1 MTEFLV
7 KYGEISLKGANR
19 AAFERRL
26 IRNIVSR
33 LPRAAARARRTWG
46 RIFVTVEDQF
56 AAAAEQILAA
66 TFGVVSFARVLRFP
80 KTEAGV
86 SGGRRRARRRARRRP
101 GATQLQGGG
110 TSRDKSFALT
120 SYDIAYLLGDLLRER
135 MPEVT
140 VDVHRPEVTVNVEV
154 RDWIYAYAE
163 QRRGLG
169 GLPVGCSG
177 RGLLLL
183 SGGIDSPVA
192 GYLMGGRGLAVDAV
206 YFHSYPFTSKEA
218 EEKVHTLARTV
229 SRFLPRLTLYVV
241 AFTPLQVRIKEA
253 APAAEVTLLMR
264 CAMMQIAGVIAGDQ
278 GHGCLITG
286 ESLGQVASQTVPSLH
301 LTGSYATLPVL
312 RPLIGQSKEAIIALA
327 CEIGTFAIS
336 TLPYPD
342 CCTLF
347 APRHPVINPD
357 VAELRASYD
366 RLAMGS
372 LVADAAD
379 AAQSTRFEGA

>member
-1 MTEFLV
+1 MIEFLV

-19 AAFERRL
+19 AAFEQRL
-26 IRNIVSR
+26 VRNIVSR

-46 RIFVTVEDQF
+46 RVFITVDDQF
-56 AAAAEQILAA
+56 AAAAEQILGA
-66 TFGVVSFARVLRFP
+66 TFGVVSFTRVLRFP
-80 KTEAGV
+80 KTESVFPEAADALAAELTAGPAPRSFKV
-86 SGGRRRARRRARRRP
+86 EARRE
-101 GATQLQGGG
+101 
-110 TSRDKSFALT
+110 DKSFALT

-135 MPEVT
+135 MPQVA

-154 RDWIYAYAE
+154 RDRIYAYAA
-163 QRRGLG
+163 QRRGPG

-192 GYLMGGRGLAVDAV
+192 GYLMGGRGLALDAV
-206 YFHSYPFTSKEA
+206 YFHSYPFTSTEA
-218 EEKVHTLARTV
+218 EEKVQTLARTV
-229 SRFLPRLTLYVV
+229 SRFVPRVTLYVV

-264 CAMMQIAGVIAGDQ
+264 CAMMQIASIVAGEQ

-301 LTGSYATLPVL
+301 LTGSYASLPVL

-327 CEIGTFAIS
+327 RAIGTFATS

-357 VAELRASYD
+357 VAKLRASYE

-372 LVADAAD
+372 LVEEAA
-379 AAQSTRFEGA
+379 ATARSTRFDDA

>member
-19 AAFERRL
+19 AAFEQRL

-46 RIFVTVEDQF
+46 RVFVTVDDRF
-56 AAAAEQILAA
+56 AGAAERILAA

-80 KTEAGV
+80 KSESVFAEAADALAADLAAGPAPRSFKV
-86 SGGRRRARRRARRRP
+86 EARRE
-101 GATQLQGGG
+101 
-110 TSRDKSFALT
+110 DKSFALT
-120 SYDIAYLLGDLLRER
+120 SYDIACLLGDLLRER
-135 MPEVT
+135 MPEAA

-154 RDWIYAYAE
+154 RDRIYAYAA
-163 QRRGLG
+163 QRRGPG

-192 GYLMGGRGLAVDAV
+192 GYLMGGRGLALDAV
-206 YFHSYPFTSKEA
+206 YFHSYPFTSTEA
-218 EEKVHTLARTV
+218 EEKVHALARTV
-229 SRFLPRLTLYVV
+229 SHFVPRVTLYVV

-253 APAAEVTLLMR
+253 APAAQVTLLMR
-264 CAMMQIAGVIAGDQ
+264 CAMMQIASIIAREQ
-278 GHGCLITG
+278 GHGCLVTG

-301 LTGSYATLPVL
+301 LTGSYASLPVL

-327 CEIGTFAIS
+327 REIGTFAIS

-357 VAELRASYD
+357 VAQLRASYE

-372 LVADAAD
+372 LVEEAA
-379 AAQSTRFEGA
+379 ATTQTARFDGA

>member
-19 AAFERRL
+19 AAFEQRL
-26 IRNIVSR
+26 VRNIVSR

-46 RIFVTVEDQF
+46 RVFVTVDDQF
-56 AAAAEQILAA
+56 AAAAERILAA

-80 KTEAGV
+80 KAESVFPEAADALAAELTAGPAPRSFKV
-86 SGGRRRARRRARRRP
+86 EARRE
-101 GATQLQGGG
+101 
-110 TSRDKSFALT
+110 DKSFALT

-135 MPEVT
+135 LPEVA
-140 VDVHRPEVTVNVEV
+140 VDVHRPEATVNVEV
-154 RDWIYAYAE
+154 RDRIYAYAE
-163 QRRGLG
+163 QRRGPG
-169 GLPVGCSG
+169 GLPVGSSG

-192 GYLMGGRGLAVDAV
+192 GYLMGGRGLALDAV
-206 YFHSYPFTSKEA
+206 YFHSYPFTSTEA
-218 EEKVHTLARTV
+218 EEKVHTLALTV
-229 SRFLPRLTLYVV
+229 SRFVPRMTLYVV

-264 CAMMQIAGVIAGDQ
+264 CAMMQIASIIAGER
-278 GHGCLITG
+278 GHGCLVTG

-301 LTGSYATLPVL
+301 LTGSYAGLPVL

-327 CEIGTFAIS
+327 REIGTFAIS

-357 VAELRASYD
+357 VTQLRASYE

-372 LVADAAD
+372 LVEEAA
-379 AAQSTRFEGA
+379 ATAQTTRFDD